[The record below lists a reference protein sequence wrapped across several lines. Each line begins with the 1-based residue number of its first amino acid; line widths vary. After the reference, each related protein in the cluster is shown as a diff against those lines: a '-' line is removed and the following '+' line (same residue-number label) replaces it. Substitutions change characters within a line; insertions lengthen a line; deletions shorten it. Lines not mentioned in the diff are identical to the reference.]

1 MMKLKKY
8 FNSFSSLRNLKIEDI
23 RWSSLV
29 ENIPS
34 TDLTVNNFNQLLVRV
49 LSPKRNRIIISSGV
63 ATIIL
68 LSIIPSDIELVLNRK
83 STLSQFQTEES
94 LLDDLELELA
104 RVVSQLELKNDL
116 KSKIFELIPSH
127 DYAEKALPIIL
138 TNLLNSSSLRLI
150 EILPINESSYLS
162 DSDEDSLL
170 ELDSYLDDP
179 NSDEEFILEDDL
191 DEDIPQFPDEDPESS
206 ALDNFD
212 DSDFA
217 LDDDP
222 INDTVPDTTEEGV
235 ITSLYYSVKLQGDSI
250 GIYEFFD
257 KLHSTKLINSI
268 GLVSFGI
275 QPDASNRNVQGIS
288 PIGQPQLLDVS
299 FTLKIAV
306 NSSNLQSLDNVNR
319 SYSPSSLPED
329 PDSFLDAGFW
339 ITCLSPCLD
348 LTLLYYLR
356 IFHLLPMSI
365 EYPHFRFLIHFKT
378 NKHVLLII
386 PYFIVYC
393 SQSLVCVEKYRL

>member
-8 FNSFSSLRNLKIEDI
+8 LNSFSSLRNLKIEDI

-49 LSPKRNRIIISSGV
+49 LSPKRNRIIISSGI

-68 LSIIPSDIELVLNRK
+68 LSIIPSEIELVLNRK

-170 ELDSYLDDP
+170 DLDSYLDDP
-179 NSDEEFILEDDL
+179 NSDEEFVLEDEF

-222 INDTVPDTTEEGV
+222 INDTVQIP
-235 ITSLYYSVKLQGDSI
+235 
-250 GIYEFFD
+250 
-257 KLHSTKLINSI
+257 
-268 GLVSFGI
+268 
-275 QPDASNRNVQGIS
+275 
-288 PIGQPQLLDVS
+288 
-299 FTLKIAV
+299 LKKV
-306 NSSNLQSLDNVNR
+306 
-319 SYSPSSLPED
+319 
-329 PDSFLDAGFW
+329 
-339 ITCLSPCLD
+339 LSPPFTIQLNFKVI
-348 LTLLYYLR
+348 LLVY
-356 IFHLLPMSI
+356 MN
-365 EYPHFRFLIHFKT
+365 FLISCIQL
-378 NKHVLLII
+378 N
-386 PYFIVYC
+386 
-393 SQSLVCVEKYRL
+393 